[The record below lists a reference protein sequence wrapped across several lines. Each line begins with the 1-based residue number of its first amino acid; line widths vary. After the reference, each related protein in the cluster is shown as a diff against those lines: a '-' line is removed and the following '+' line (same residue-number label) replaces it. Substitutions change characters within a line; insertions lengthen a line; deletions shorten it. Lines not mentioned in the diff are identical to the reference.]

1 MQTNEVS
8 FPIFYKLAN
17 FLNVFIYTFH
27 MPVFIALS
35 GSIFALKEYSFGQ
48 LISKKCKRLLIPF
61 FVVWIFWNLPI
72 KYFTGYY
79 DNISII
85 GMLKQMIFPSCVYL
99 WYLECLFF
107 VFVLAYF
114 VRKVKLC
121 HQILAVITCYLI
133 GLFIFKKYGD
143 YLFLGDPLYFLFWF
157 YVGFKVK
164 DLIGVFKNMNLW
176 NTRTAIA
183 LFIFHVLV
191 FIIGFGLHIKLLQA
205 FSMYL
210 LGPFS
215 MILILN
221 YAAKRINLTSKY
233 VKTASDYS
241 LGIYLYAEP
250 INYLLLYLFC
260 TYAGINYFGTE
271 TGSIVI
277 YFSRIIVSVTVA
289 IIITALLRKLKL
301 TYLH

>member
-1 MQTNEVS
+1 
-8 FPIFYKLAN
+8 
-17 FLNVFIYTFH
+17 
-27 MPVFIALS
+27 
-35 GSIFALKEYSFGQ
+35 
-48 LISKKCKRLLIPF
+48 
-61 FVVWIFWNLPI
+61 
-72 KYFTGYY
+72 
-79 DNISII
+79 
-85 GMLKQMIFPSCVYL
+85 
-99 WYLECLFF
+99 
-107 VFVLAYF
+107 
-114 VRKVKLC
+114 
-121 HQILAVITCYLI
+121 
-133 GLFIFKKYGD
+133 
-143 YLFLGDPLYFLFWF
+143 
-157 YVGFKVK
+157 
-164 DLIGVFKNMNLW
+164 MNLW

-233 VKTASDYS
+233 VKTARDYS

>member
-1 MQTNEVS
+1 
-8 FPIFYKLAN
+8 
-17 FLNVFIYTFH
+17 

-35 GSIFALKEYSFGQ
+35 GSIFALKEYSFGK
-48 LISKKCKRLLIPF
+48 LISKKWKRLLIPF

-79 DNISII
+79 VNVSAT
-85 GMLKQMIFPSCVYL
+85 GMIKQMIFPSGVYL

-107 VFVLAYF
+107 VFILAYWI
-114 VRKVKLC
+114 RKFRVNY
-121 HQILAVITCYLI
+121 QIIIVTLSYLV
-133 GLFIFKKYGD
+133 GLYFYTKYGD
-143 YLFLGDPLYFLFWF
+143 YHFLGDPLYYLFWF
-157 YVGFKVK
+157 YAGFRLK
-164 DLIGVFKNMNLW
+164 DLVGAFKIMNLW
-176 NTRTAIA
+176 NTGTAIA

-191 FIIGFGLHIKLLQA
+191 FIIGCGLHIKLLQA